1 MNDLLETYPAVTEVI
16 KTWFVKKMIESLNTD
31 KVPEEFKEHMRKE
44 GVNNDKLAI
53 MLRSNPR
60 MLFDVFDNY
69 GLYINI
75 IATPLENVSAE
86 FSYIILP
93 LPRDFELTGLTQYSE
108 RKNAEKDAIIDA
120 IKLLNNKLCD
130 K

>member
-1 MNDLLETYPAVTEVI
+1 MNDLLETYPAATEVI
-16 KTWFVKKMIESLNTD
+16 KTWFVEKMIDSLNTD

-53 MLRSNPR
+53 MLGSNPR

-86 FSYIILP
+86 FSYTI
-93 LPRDFELTGLTQYSE
+93 LPRDFELTGLTQYSD
-108 RKNAEKDAIIDA
+108 RKNAEKDAVIDA
-120 IKLLNNKLCD
+120 FNLLNNKLCD